1 MKKRILVIAL
11 AAALLAGCGTQEAAS
26 AGKTSV
32 PDAAVQTVRETDTPS
47 IPQAGEVVNGFETME
62 TRDFPAMNAS
72 VVRFVHQKTGAE
84 LYYIANDDTNRIFD
98 LTFRTESPDDTGI
111 PHVFEHAITDGS
123 EKYPSRQLYYN
134 LQYQTYNTYMNATTF
149 DRCTTYPVGS
159 MSEAQLL
166 KLAGLSPT
174 DTSAPADFSRRST
187 ARRMSGC
194 VVTAC
199 SGVRSVRRFGFTS
212 TRFPRTASA
221 QSNPL
226 SSRMRLMAASDSAL

>member
-166 KLAGLSPT
+166 KLADFYT
-174 DTSAPADFSRRST
+174 DSCFHPLLMEDETIFRT
-187 ARRMSGC
+187 EARRYRLDHPED
-194 VVTAC
+194 TL
-199 SGVRSVRRFGFTS
+199 TS
-212 TRFPRTASA
+212 EGTVY
-221 QSNPL
+221 
-226 SSRMRLMAASDSAL
+226 